1 MELSR
6 RSSRE
11 RLEAV
16 LQNKYPTLLPLLPAD
31 DSSGDLFGEVE
42 YSRKYKLLVSEQKTN
57 GTIAIVTIIATS
69 VLTKPAKAP
78 ASWPH

>member
-1 MELSR
+1 MEMCVDEATLYAELI
-6 RSSRE
+6 E
-11 RLEAV
+11 RIA
-16 LQNKYPTLLPLLPAD
+16 KA
-31 DSSGDLFGEVE
+31 E

-69 VLTKPAKAP
+69 VLTKPANAP